1 MNENLIGKAFEGWET
16 DGVLGSGTF
25 GTVYLAHT
33 TVENMP
39 VYGAIK
45 VIKIPPTDD
54 AIANAEKMGISRD
67 LLKTYFGKF
76 KTDLSWETTMYK
88 TLSSPNLVPVEELKT
103 EDHPGAG
110 WTGYIR
116 TGVFTPMEAYFEKV
130 QSGNEDAVR
139 LGAELS
145 SALMTLHG
153 KKLVHG
159 DIRPENVM
167 VADNGSFLLS
177 DFALKRCLQKAG
189 ANLFGSMPR
198 EFEAPELQ
206 EEEKVYTPA
215 TDIYSLGM
223 LMSYVANDCALTIS
237 GEPENVE
244 GLDPKLSEIIK
255 KACAADPSE
264 RYASADELNKAIT
277 SLELYKTLKP
287 HRRAVAA
294 AASFELV
301 KKNGSTIR
309 GTSVPSEKIKFPNDP
324 FEEKKK
330 KRNGIIGK
338 IASVAITVAAVAAL
352 VWFVAADP
360 AGMFK
365 GPGDSGT
372 VIKENG
378 DGAED
383 KQEITIV
390 VDEPEPEPTPENP
403 GTDQTEPT
411 TQPENPEPAETEP
424 SNPSGQQEN
433 PEPVEPEPEPTP
445 EPEPEP
451 EPVYLLPTD
460 KRIIKYSELE
470 GFDKRTAL
478 LALNEVYARHGR
490 AFKTDWIREYFESQ
504 SWYKATTKSD
514 AKINAELS
522 KTENENLKTIN
533 KYLKDK
539 GYR

>member
-45 VIKIPPTDD
+45 VIKIPPNDD

-88 TLSSPNLVPVEELKT
+88 TLSSPNLVPIEELKT

-237 GEPENVE
+237 GEPEDVE

-277 SLELYKTLKP
+277 SLELFKTLKP

-433 PEPVEPEPEPTP
+433 PEPVEPEPTP